1 MRRFLFLSLVVLLA
15 VPAAGATITPRT
27 PGSVYLQFQKGAG
40 VAKVRYKGNFLGRIA
55 RGRIVATRNVT
66 VSGYATRRVLL
77 SGLIEYRGPNSQ
89 STFMGFRTPQPPARW
104 RLRLFGRGIYASGF
118 VGGCMTLNGVDA
130 GPTGLYKIGQ
140 DGVFHAWPRAATAYR
155 LGVGC

>member
-1 MRRFLFLSLVVLLA
+1 VRRFLFFSLVVLLA
-15 VPAAGATITPRT
+15 VPAAGATIAPRT
-27 PGSVYLQFQKGAG
+27 PGSVYLQFREGAG
-40 VAKVRYKGNFLGRIA
+40 VAKVRFKGNFFGRIA
-55 RGRIVATRNVT
+55 RGRIVTTRNVT
-66 VSGYATRRVLL
+66 VSGYSTRRVLA

-118 VGGCMTLNGVDA
+118 VGGCMTLNGVDT
-130 GPTGLYKIGQ
+130 GPTGLFKIGQ
-140 DGVFHAWPRAATAYR
+140 DSVFRAWPRATTAYR

>member
-1 MRRFLFLSLVVLLA
+1 VRRLLFISLVALLA
-15 VPAAGATITPRT
+15 VPAAGATIAPRT
-27 PGSVYLQFQKGAG
+27 SGSIYLQFREGAG
-40 VAKVRYKGNFLGRIA
+40 VAKVRYKGNFFGRIA
-55 RGRIVATRNVT
+55 RGRIVTTRNVT
-66 VSGYATRRVLL
+66 VSGYSTRRVLP

-118 VGGCMTLNGVDA
+118 VGGCMTLDGVDS
-130 GPTGLYKIGQ
+130 GPTGLFRRGQ
-140 DGVFHAWPRAATAYR
+140 DSVFHAWPRTATAYR